1 MAEIEFIKGL
11 FVKKPNEK
19 APQFVKAKMSFKR
32 EELIEWLQAQ
42 TGEWINMDIKES
54 QKGEYYVQID
64 TWKPDGKK
72 ETTHPTLG
80 TDGKVQN
87 NEPAIEY
94 PYDEITPE
102 DIPF

>member
-1 MAEIEFIKGL
+1 MAEIDFIKGL

-32 EELIEWLQAQ
+32 EELIGWLQEQ

-64 TWKPDGKK
+64 TWKPDAKVTDEQTK
-72 ETTHPTLG
+72 TLQALRE
-80 TDGKVQN
+80 K
-87 NEPAIEY
+87 
-94 PYDEITPE
+94 PE
-102 DIPF
+102 DISEIDASEIPF